1 MFNIS
6 RILPRRGSQENII
19 LGMYGKGGKQS
30 KKEKI
35 LSENGSREK
44 YLDGIKLLKLN
55 EFIFYLSIYL
65 SVFLTG

>member
-1 MFNIS
+1 
-6 RILPRRGSQENII
+6 
-19 LGMYGKGGKQS
+19 MYGKGGKQS

>member
-1 MFNIS
+1 
-6 RILPRRGSQENII
+6 
-19 LGMYGKGGKQS
+19 MYGKGGKQS

-55 EFIFYLSIYL
+55 EFIFHLSIYL
-65 SVFLTG
+65 SVFHTGYSLLSRCATLNEFST